1 MFRTKIVMTYYALL
15 FILELECN
23 NIIVTLYTI
32 NLNDFTMAI

>member
-15 FILELECN
+15 FILELESN
-23 NIIVTLYTI
+23 NIFFTLYTI